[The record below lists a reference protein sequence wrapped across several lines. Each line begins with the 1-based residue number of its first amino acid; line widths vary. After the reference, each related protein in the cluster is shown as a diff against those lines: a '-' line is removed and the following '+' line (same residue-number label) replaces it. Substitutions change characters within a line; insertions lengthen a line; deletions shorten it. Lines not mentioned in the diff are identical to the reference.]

1 MNSLSVPPI
10 LRLRL
15 LSTLVSPLVLS
26 LFLPLV
32 VPSPSQAHPL
42 PKNPL
47 QGAIAQTTDTAPTA
61 ASTTA
66 PTPTAPKVDAARNE
80 ALKQKALDILDL
92 ARKSQFEKI
101 RAYATPTL
109 AQKLTAEDIKRIW
122 ENLIKTTGPVEK
134 VISSHAVN
142 IVNADLVVINTQFKN
157 EQGKFVFTFDSQGYF
172 LGIDFPAVGSVDR
185 IAKNVVQALAEN
197 DFVRARGYLSALL
210 KTEIFPQQVQSKW
223 KELLKSTGAF
233 KKIKEIIVVP
243 GSMGNQTDVV
253 LVTVEFAKITEDIFV
268 IFDQNR
274 RVVGIDV
281 PEGLR

>member
-15 LSTLVSPLVLS
+15 LSTFVSTLVLS

-32 VPSPSQAHPL
+32 VPIAGQANPL
-42 PKNPL
+42 QKNPL

-61 ASTTA
+61 PSTTA

-101 RAYATPTL
+101 RAYATPAL

-122 ENLIKTTGPVEK
+122 EDLIKTTGPVKK

-233 KKIKEIIVVP
+233 KKIKEITVVP

-281 PEGLR
+281 PEGVR